1 MNYNLIIII
10 AAITATL
17 IFGYLLLAC
26 KTSLWPFNNKEDF
39 GETQET
45 VTVKADSSVD
55 CSNKANNLPNVD
67 TVVSTTFNPKS
78 KTCTIT
84 YAK

>member
-10 AAITATL
+10 AALTATL

-39 GETQET
+39 VATQKSLT
-45 VTVKADSSVD
+45 VTADSSVD
-55 CSNKANNLPNVD
+55 CNNVANNLPNVE
-67 TVVSTTFNPKS
+67 TMTFTPANK
-78 KTCTIT
+78 KCTIT
-84 YAK
+84 YDIIS